1 MHLIHQIIPALCS
14 VIVAAMTGVTASAS
28 GSKSVTMKVGE
39 TQTLNVPSSYLPQYL
54 KSSAFYATSPDV
66 VDVKSY
72 TMTSVTVVA
81 KKAFSSPVIVRCD
94 YTYYILSGGRYVY
107 GGRGFFDF
115 SITVED
121 IRATSISLPATLQME
136 PGQRKKLT
144 PTLTPSNATSA
155 ITWSSNPYSIVNV
168 DKNGELLAQRK
179 GTAVITAT
187 TSNGL
192 SASCTVTVGNTDIPV
207 EWVTMSE
214 ISYQIEPGDSH
225 RLVASVYPSDATD
238 KTLKWYSDNPSA
250 VTVNSIGYITGVS
263 DGFAKITATANNGQS
278 AYCIVHCKSVLRL
291 SESNGN
297 TNLPSRAN
305 VIYIKSLLE
314 GWNSFCVPFALEQS
328 MLDKTE
334 SGCRIALVKSFSD
347 KGVKVQVVAGVPAGQ
362 PCLIYV
368 PESKSFR
375 FEIDNA
381 VLSPE
386 PDNTGCLKG
395 TYQMK
400 TIGCGAYKLNS
411 DGSSFA
417 QTRGEDAICPPY
429 RAYLVK

>member
-1 MHLIHQIIPALCS
+1 
-14 VIVAAMTGVTASAS
+14 
-28 GSKSVTMKVGE
+28 MKVGE
-39 TQTLNVPSSYLPQYL
+39 TQTLNVPSSNLPQYL
-54 KSSAFYATSPDV
+54 KSSTFYAASPDV

-72 TMTSVTVVA
+72 TMTCCA
-81 KKAFSSPVIVRCD
+81 W
-94 YTYYILSGGRYVY
+94 SGGPDVY

-115 SITVED
+115 SSTVED
-121 IRATSISLPATLQME
+121 IKATSISLPATLHME
-136 PGQRKKLT
+136 SGQVKRLT

-168 DKNGELLAQRK
+168 DKNGDLLAQRN

-192 SASCTVTVGNTDIPV
+192 SASCTVTVGNPDIPV
-207 EWVTMSE
+207 RWVFMSE
-214 ISYQIEPGDSH
+214 TSYQIEPGNSH
-225 RLVASVYPSDATD
+225 QLVATIDPSDATD
-238 KTLKWYSDNPSA
+238 KKLTWYSDNPSA
-250 VTVNSIGYITGVS
+250 VTVNSNGYITGVS
-263 DGFAKITATANNGQS
+263 EGFAKITATANNGQS
-278 AYCIVHCKSVLRL
+278 AFCIVHCKPVLRL
-291 SESNGN
+291 SETNGN
-297 TNLPSRAN
+297 IDIPSYAN
-305 VIYIKSLLE
+305 VVYVKSMLE

-334 SGCRIALVKSFSD
+334 SGCRIAVVKSYTG
-347 KGVKVQVVAGVPAGQ
+347 KGVKVQVVDCVPAGK

-368 PESKSFR
+368 PESKSFH

-381 VLSPE
+381 ELSPE

-400 TIGCGAYKLNS
+400 TIGPGAFKLNS

-417 QTRGEDAICPPY
+417 QTRGEDAICSPY
-429 RAYLVK
+429 RAYLVE